1 MTQKTVRA
9 RVCWVTKAEGGREKP
24 PTSTSYIA
32 PARFDKEK
40 DRFPAE
46 AWSLVLYLSNP
57 PDEDRCTIVDL
68 RFLSDAGPM
77 RLLQTGS
84 KFELFDGP
92 NVVARG
98 EVL

>member
-1 MTQKTVRA
+1 MTQEIVRA

-24 PTSTSYIA
+24 PTSSRYVA

-46 AWSLVLYLSNP
+46 SWSLVLYLSNP
-57 PDEDRCTIVDL
+57 PDEYGCSVADV
-68 RFLSDAGPM
+68 RFLSPAGPS

-98 EVL
+98 EFL